1 MASIN
6 PDGINVI
13 QYFSTFRELV
23 LSEKMSDPAVETAP
37 EVAASEP
44 TKPSKPVKAPA
55 LDPRLK
61 QIKIKTGVL
70 KRVGKEKL
78 SYRKEADMQKA
89 KLDKMKEDGKDEH
102 DVKKMGEVLQ
112 ETLMMIPDC
121 HRRIVAA
128 KGELEQL
135 LETEADLR
143 TKEDGEEC
151 EEFLAAEAQVKEADE
166 QLKVE

>member
-1 MASIN
+1 M
-6 PDGINVI
+6 
-13 QYFSTFRELV
+13 L
-23 LSEKMSDPAVETAP
+23 KMSDSAVEAAP

-44 TKPSKPVKAPA
+44 VKPKPTKAPP

-89 KLDKMKEDGKDEH
+89 KLDKMKEEGKDEH

-151 EEFLAAEAQVKEADE
+151 EEFLAAEAQVKEAEE

>member
-1 MASIN
+1 MCFHLKPGGEN
-6 PDGINVI
+6 
-13 QYFSTFRELV
+13 FFL
-23 LSEKMSDPAVETAP
+23 KMSDSAVEAAP
-37 EVAASEP
+37 GVAASEP
-44 TKPSKPVKAPA
+44 VKPKPTKAPP

-89 KLDKMKEDGKDEH
+89 KLDKMKEEGKDEH

-151 EEFLAAEAQVKEADE
+151 EEFLAAEAQVKEAEE